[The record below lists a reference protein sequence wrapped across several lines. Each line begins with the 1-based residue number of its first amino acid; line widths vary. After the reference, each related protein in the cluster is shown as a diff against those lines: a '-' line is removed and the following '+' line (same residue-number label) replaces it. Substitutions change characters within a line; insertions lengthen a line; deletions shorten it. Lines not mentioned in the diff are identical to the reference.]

1 MPLIVREYLQLTLPA
16 ACRPARGLLAHSKSA
31 GICCWV
37 LIEHMLCGCSVWAVV
52 LADTVGLEE

>member
-16 ACRPARGLLAHSKSA
+16 VCKPAMGLLSHIKSA
-31 GICCWV
+31 GICSWV
-37 LIEHMLCGCSVWAVV
+37 LIKHMLCWCSVWAVV